1 MQADLEA
8 ELEAEKNFPL
18 QQQQCYVEQPPA
30 ICRVGNHRSQCR
42 HHQPGTTALANYH
55 PSAACTRVRCGDD
68 GGTAA
73 ERRDKR
79 VRTAFTSAQL
89 VQLEREFAANMYL
102 SRLRR
107 IEIATG
113 LRLSEKQVKIWFQ
126 NRRVKAK
133 KEVAGSG
140 AVERCC
146 CGASKLHRQH
156 HYRA

>member
-1 MQADLEA
+1 MPEWALNSCAGIDSEDEEEILILHLVA
-8 ELEAEKNFPL
+8 CPVTPL
-18 QQQQCYVEQPPA
+18 
-30 ICRVGNHRSQCR
+30 
-42 HHQPGTTALANYH
+42 GTV
-55 PSAACTRVRCGDD
+55 AATCTRVRCGDD
-68 GGTAA
+68 GGAAA